1 LNPLLGTLIMAAM
14 HPKRRI
20 FLTVLLSGT
29 LPGPV
34 VFAQTLAPETATS
47 SANKTTTVDEVWFD
61 AARSRQVPIKIRWPD
76 ATVHAGPRPVVMFSH
91 GLGGTTDGGAVWGE
105 AWAAAG
111 FVVLHLQH
119 AGSDLAGVRALPV
132 GPGGRRVLRDAAG
145 PDQLIARFGDVGF
158 ALDEIGRRQQASA
171 GRWAA
176 VNPKQIGLA
185 GHSFGAYTAFGMAG
199 QRYPG
204 TGLAQGVI
212 EPRLAAFIAL
222 SPTVPA
228 TGDAALAFAQIT
240 RPMLCITGTL
250 DNDVVGNGA
259 TPERRRAVF
268 AALPTG
274 INKAQLVLKDADH
287 MTFAGQTGRA
297 VEILPR
303 VQVTRDLQTAHHT
316 LVARITTDW
325 WRAALLGDAAAQA
338 RLQTP
343 AGLLPGD
350 VWERD

>member
-1 LNPLLGTLIMAAM
+1 M
-14 HPKRRI
+14 HPNRRI
-20 FLTVLLSGT
+20 FLTTLLSGT
-29 LPGPV
+29 LPGLS

-47 SANKTTTVDEVWFD
+47 SANKTTTADEVWLD
-61 AARSRQVPIKIRWPD
+61 AARNRQIPIKIRWPD
-76 ATVHAGPRPVVMFSH
+76 ATLHTGPRPVVIFSH
-91 GLGGTTDGGAVWGE
+91 GLGGTTDGGTVWGE

-119 AGSDLAGVRALPV
+119 AGSDLAAVRALPV
-132 GPGGRRVLRDAAG
+132 APGGRRVLRDAAG
-145 PDQLIARFGDVGF
+145 PDQLIARFADVGF
-158 ALDEIGRRQQASA
+158 ALDDIGRRQHAGV

-176 VNPKQIGLA
+176 ANTNQIGLA

-204 TGLAQGVI
+204 TGLAQGVN
-212 EPRLAAFIAL
+212 EPRLAAFVAL

-228 TGDAALAFAQIT
+228 TGDAAFAFAQIT

-250 DNDVVGNGA
+250 DADVVGNGA

-268 AALPTG
+268 AALPPG

-297 VEILPR
+297 VEIMPR
-303 VQVTRDLQTAHHT
+303 VQVTRDLQMAHHA
-316 LVARITTDW
+316 LVARISTDW
-325 WRAALLGDAAAQA
+325 WRATLLGDGAAQS

-350 VWERD
+350 LWEHD